1 MEQTPAVL
9 RISDPADL
17 AQIVPYL
24 VGFIPEDSLVV
35 IATQNRRIQVT
46 ARIDL
51 TDVQPPGAAENLL
64 DRIRARFPDAEAY
77 TIAYTHDPEAAWPI
91 LNRCDAHLP
100 DGCQTLVIDGDHW
113 QLSDGTRGTIDP
125 YGQVAATATFHGLQR
140 LATRAE
146 LEARFAS
153 PPDSPALD
161 QQAAAALAE
170 LPDPDQT
177 DRILALTAGLIDQD
191 LPGPDSPPL
200 PVQDAVQLSVLAQH
214 PAARDLALASIDRD
228 NAEAHL
234 QLWQDVI
241 RHSPAYGADMALYLA
256 GMAAW
261 ISGDGASANIA
272 LERSLNAEP
281 AAAAPHPA
289 RLLEGIIDNVVPP
302 TAWPRLRQDILDH
315 AHPAVKQALDH
326 TRTPIDPTPTKG
338 WPPAAP
344 AATPQRPEQTRRTPP
359 APGIA
364 I

>member
-1 MEQTPAVL
+1 MEQPTPAVL

-24 VGFIPEDSLVV
+24 IGFIPEDSLVV
-35 IATQNRRIQVT
+35 IATQNGRIQVT

-51 TDVQPPGAAENLL
+51 TEVQPPGAAEDLL
-64 DRIRARFPDAEAY
+64 DRIWARFPDAEAY
-77 TIAYTHDPEAAWPI
+77 TIAYTHDPAAAWPI
-91 LNRCDAHLP
+91 LNRCEAHLP
-100 DGCQTLVIDGDHW
+100 HGSQTMVIDGDHW
-113 QLSDGTRGTIDP
+113 QLRDGTAGTIDA

-161 QQAAAALAE
+161 QQAAVALAE
-170 LPDPDQT
+170 LPGPDQT
-177 DRILALTAGLIDQD
+177 DRIVALTANLIDQN
-191 LPGPDSPPL
+191 LPEAPPL
-200 PVQDAVQLSVLAQH
+200 STREAIQLSVLAQH
-214 PAARDLALASIDRD
+214 PAARDLALASISRE
-228 NAEAHL
+228 NADDHL
-234 QLWQDVI
+234 QLWQNVI
-241 RHSPAYGADMALYLA
+241 RHSPGYGSDMALYLA

-261 ISGDGASANIA
+261 ISGDGASADIA
-272 LERSLNAEP
+272 LDRSLNAEP
-281 AAAAPHPA
+281 RSPEPHPA